1 MFNLIAKPKKFDNV
15 EIRGHTLSKII
26 ETLVDK
32 INDSKY
38 PSVSNLWFLV
48 CSSKNLD
55 IFNEYEYVL
64 EQKIRSIQ
72 LPQDKETLSTTLKQI
87 ESNII
92 EEIESKAFKNQ
103 LYYASLTEFKSK
115 SKKIRKLIKV
125 KNEAMFNEL

>member
-1 MFNLIAKPKKFDNV
+1 MIAKPKKFDNV

-55 IFNEYEYVL
+55 LFNEYEYVL

>member
-55 IFNEYEYVL
+55 LFNEYEYVL

>member
-1 MFNLIAKPKKFDNV
+1 MIAKPKKFDNV

-38 PSVSNLWFLV
+38 PSVSNLWSLV

-55 IFNEYEYVL
+55 LFNEYEYVL

-87 ESNII
+87 EANII